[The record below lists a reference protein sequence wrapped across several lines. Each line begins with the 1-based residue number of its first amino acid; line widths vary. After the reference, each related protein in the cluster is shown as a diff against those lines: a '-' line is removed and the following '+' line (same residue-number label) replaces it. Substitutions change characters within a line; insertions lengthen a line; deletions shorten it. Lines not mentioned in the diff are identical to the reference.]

1 VKKPDPELHSDSR
14 SARFER
20 LTSTESVRAD
30 LRFHSIRAVGATSV
44 AGFADLVI
52 RIGSTAVLARML
64 LPEHFG
70 LVMMVLAVTAI
81 ADQFRDLGLSTATV
95 QKEVI
100 THAEVSNL
108 FWINVGIGAAMTLL
122 VVALSPAVAAYYQD
136 PRLIAVTCALA
147 TTFLVNALTVQH
159 QALLAR
165 TLRVGTNASVRV
177 LASVISTLLAIVLAW
192 QGYGYWALIWR
203 EIARSIVLAGSV
215 WICMPWIPGLPSRTT
230 SISTLLRFGMSVSAG
245 NTLWTFGAGADRFLL
260 GRFWGAGAVGIYRQ
274 AYQLLTVPLDQL
286 LAPAYQV
293 TQPALSLL
301 QSQPERFRRFY
312 YKLLTGVC
320 AITMPL
326 SVFVGVLADRVVM
339 ALFGADWLACVP
351 ILAIL
356 SLGGFLR
363 QPVASAGVILIAQ
376 GRSKRYL
383 QLAVLQTVT
392 TVVLMCGGV
401 YWGAIGIAAAEVAA
415 TTLLSGPR
423 LYYTFRESPV
433 TARGFFATV
442 ARPGVASVAM
452 GVALLFMREPLSSL
466 GDWAFL
472 AVAATLGSALFF
484 GTWLLLPGGAG
495 ELMEVLSDIR
505 AGFHKKVRPAAAVT
519 SGALP

>member
-1 VKKPDPELHSDSR
+1 MKPESR
-14 SARFER
+14 ADRFAR

-30 LRFHSIRAVGATSV
+30 LRFHSIRAVGSTSV
-44 AGFADLVI
+44 AGFADLFV
-52 RIGSTAVLARML
+52 RVGSTAVLARML

-70 LVMMVLAVTAI
+70 VVMMVLAVTAI

-95 QKEVI
+95 QKDVI
-100 THAEVSNL
+100 THTEVSNL

-122 VVALSPAVAAYYQD
+122 VVALSPAIAAYYQD
-136 PRLIAVTCALA
+136 PRLILVTCALA
-147 TTFLVNALTVQH
+147 TTFLTNALIVQH

-177 LASVISTLLAIVLAW
+177 AASVISTLLAIVLAW
-192 QGYGYWALIWR
+192 KGYGYWALVWR
-203 EIARSIVLAGSV
+203 EISRSIVLAGSV
-215 WICMPWIPGLPSRTT
+215 WICMPWIPGAPSRTT
-230 SISTLLRFGMSVSAG
+230 SVSSLLRFGMSVSAG

-260 GRFWGAGAVGIYRQ
+260 GRFWGADAVGIYRQ
-274 AYQLLTVPLDQL
+274 AFQLLTVPLDQL
-286 LAPAYQV
+286 LSPAYQV

-320 AITMPL
+320 ALTMPL
-326 SVFVGVLADRVVM
+326 SVFVGIAADRVV
-339 ALFGADWLACVP
+339 LVLLGADWLACVP
-351 ILAIL
+351 ILAVL

-376 GRSKRYL
+376 GRSKEYL

-401 YWGAIGIAAAEVAA
+401 YWGPMGIAVAEVAA
-415 TTLLSGPR
+415 TIVLTAPR
-423 LYYTFRESPV
+423 LYLTFRESPV
-433 TARGFFATV
+433 TARGFFARI
-442 ARPGVASVAM
+442 ARPAVASAAM
-452 GVALLFMREPLSSL
+452 GVAVLFMRGPLSSL
-466 GDWAFL
+466 DPWVFL
-472 AVAATLGSALFF
+472 AVAGPLAGGVFF

-495 ELMEVLSDIR
+495 ELVDVVSDIR
-505 AGFHKKVRPAAAVT
+505 AGLHKKVQPATAVT